1 MPCSCHRSWP
11 GVARPS
17 TRSQELLVQIV
28 PFRVIQQD
36 EADLPGARVV
46 LQVLLALPCVAD
58 ILVLLKIHEALQ
70 AVTLGETLDKA
81 LAMLPGATRQIV
93 GHADVQDAI
102 RPVRHEVNPSG
113 GHLQQAPRGSR
124 PSPSRGWPGQA
135 RP

>member
-17 TRSQELLVQIV
+17 TRSQELLVKIV

-36 EADLPGARVV
+36 EPDLPGARVV

-58 ILVLLKIHEALQ
+58 ILILLKIHEALQ
-70 AVTLGETLDKA
+70 AVALGETRDKTFA
-81 LAMLPGATRQIV
+81 VLPGATRQIV
-93 GHADVQDAI
+93 GDADVQDAI

-113 GHLQQAPRGSR
+113 GHLQQPIYGRLR
-124 PSPSRGWPGQA
+124 RWSRGWPGQA